1 MAVLLL
7 LRHAKSDWNAAYAR
21 DHDRPL
27 NDRGIKAAKKI
38 GLMLTRADHAPDL
51 IITSSATRTLHTAQ
65 LAAEAGA
72 WDAPI
77 RSEPQLYGCG
87 VDDMLSV
94 IESAEDVE
102 TLMIVGHQPT
112 CGSAISRLTGASV
125 TVKTA
130 TVAAIEFPT
139 RTSFSAHIWSNISA
153 VSSTRPGI
161 LRFLIHPRML

>member
-1 MAVLLL
+1 MAVLLI
-7 LRHAKSDWNAAYAR
+7 LRHAKSDWNHTYSR

-27 NDRGIKAAKKI
+27 SDRGIKAAKKV

-51 IITSSATRTLHTAQ
+51 IIASSATRTLHTAQ

-77 RSEPQLYGCG
+77 RSEPQLYGGG
-87 VDDMLSV
+87 VDDMLSI
-94 IESAEDVE
+94 IESAQDAE

-112 CGSAISRLTGASV
+112 CGSVISELTGARV

-139 RTSFSAHIWSNISA
+139 RTLFSAHIWSNISSA
-153 VSSTRPGI
+153 KGT